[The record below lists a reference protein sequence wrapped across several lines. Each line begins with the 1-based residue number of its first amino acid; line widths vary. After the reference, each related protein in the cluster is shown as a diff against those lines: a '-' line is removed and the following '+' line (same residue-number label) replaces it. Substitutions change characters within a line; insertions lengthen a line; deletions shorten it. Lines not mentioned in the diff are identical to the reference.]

1 MEKKAILEIFAANLR
16 VCRKSLKLT
25 QAQMAKLIGVSTSF
39 ITEIE
44 TGRKA
49 PSFQT
54 IEKISD
60 VTNTPVWAFFNEN
73 YSSNMEIAADD
84 IERMRIKL
92 KDAACRCIDEIID
105 EMDRN

>member
-1 MEKKAILEIFAANLR
+1 MEQKAILEIFAANLR
-16 VCRKSLKLT
+16 SCRKSLKLT

-54 IEKISD
+54 IERISEM
-60 VTNTPVWAFFNEN
+60 TKTPVWAFFNEN
-73 YSSNMEIAADD
+73 YSSNTNIAQDS
-84 IERMRIKL
+84 IERL
-92 KDAACRCIDEIID
+92 KVRLKESTCKCIDEIID
-105 EMDRN
+105 EMGCR